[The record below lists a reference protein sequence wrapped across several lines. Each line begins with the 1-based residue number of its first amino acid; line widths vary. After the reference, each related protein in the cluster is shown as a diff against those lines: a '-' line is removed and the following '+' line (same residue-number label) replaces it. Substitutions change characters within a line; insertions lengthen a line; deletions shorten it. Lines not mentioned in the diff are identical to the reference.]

1 MSKKFLP
8 SSFIFQKKYVPSQF
22 KNSVR
27 MENHTNM
34 MLVVM
39 AIIKNKKVGRRRR
52 NINVRE
58 QVWPQI

>member
-8 SSFIFQKKYVPSQF
+8 SSFIFQRKYVPSQF
-22 KNSVR
+22 ENSVR

-39 AIIKNKKVGRRRR
+39 AIIKNKKVGRKRRRR
-52 NINVRE
+52 NKC
-58 QVWPQI
+58 